1 MTNYD
6 ELVQRLRV
14 WSLDERRGDG
24 MLLVRTSDAI
34 TKLRAERDKLSA
46 RLRLIEGGVRPP
58 TDDELVRE
66 LGAQIVDL
74 RTERDAL
81 QADLAA
87 ALARVAELEHT
98 NSARVDQA
106 ERERD
111 AYRDAM
117 AKRNEPAIALA
128 AMLPP
133 PPIIMPAQDWEL
145 HQQIQTLNERI
156 AYLEPIFI
164 AARNLVD
171 NAEEYECDGL
181 GLFAQHGWWEPLHD
195 ALDLDGSAAADDIRQ
210 PVAPAK

>member
-1 MTNYD
+1 MDYD
-6 ELVQRLRV
+6 ELVKRLRV

-34 TKLRAERDKLSA
+34 
-46 RLRLIEGGVRPP
+46 V
-58 TDDELVRE
+58 
-66 LGAQIVDL
+66 Q
-74 RTERDAL
+74 L
-81 QADLAA
+81 Q
-87 ALARVAELEHT
+87 ARVAELEHA

-111 AYRDAM
+111 ALKDRDAM
-117 AKRNEPAIALA
+117 AQMNAPAIAMA
-128 AMLPP
+128 ALQPP
-133 PPIIMPAQDWEL
+133 RPIIMPAQDWEL
-145 HQQIQTLNERI
+145 NQEIQRLNERL

-164 AARNLVD
+164 AARDLVD

-195 ALDLDGSAAADDIRQ
+195 ALDPDGSAAADDIRQ

>member
-34 TKLRAERDKLSA
+34 
-46 RLRLIEGGVRPP
+46 V
-58 TDDELVRE
+58 
-66 LGAQIVDL
+66 Q
-74 RTERDAL
+74 L
-81 QADLAA
+81 Q
-87 ALARVAELEHT
+87 ARVAELEHT

-111 AYRDAM
+111 AYRDAYRDAM
-117 AKRNEPAIALA
+117 AQMNAPAIAMA
-128 AMLPP
+128 ALQPP
-133 PPIIMPAQDWEL
+133 RPIIMPAQDWEL
-145 HQQIQTLNERI
+145 NQEIQRLNERL

-164 AARNLVD
+164 AARDLVD

-195 ALDLDGSAAADDIRQ
+195 ALDPDGSAAADDIRQ

>member
-1 MTNYD
+1 MDYD
-6 ELVQRLRV
+6 ELVKRLRV

-34 TKLRAERDKLSA
+34 VQLQARVAEL
-46 RLRLIEGGVRPP
+46 
-58 TDDELVRE
+58 TDEL
-66 LGAQIVDL
+66 QIECAARQTAL
-74 RTERDAL
+74 AERDAL
-81 QADLAA
+81 R
-87 ALARVAELEHT
+87 ARVAELEHT
-98 NSARVDQA
+98 NSAIVDQA

-133 PPIIMPAQDWEL
+133 PPIIMPAQDWDL

-156 AYLEPIFI
+156 AYLEPIRI
-164 AARNLVD
+164 AAQELVD

-181 GLFAQHGWWEPLHD
+181 GLWAQHGWWEPLHD
-195 ALDLDGSAAADDIRQ
+195 ALDPDCAAMED
-210 PVAPAK
+210 K

>member
-1 MTNYD
+1 MALRDYVICGECKTKIIYD
-6 ELVQRLRV
+6 GHDNGRDRLEEV
-14 WSLDERRGDG
+14 WGDPNADVWTVH
-24 MLLVRTSDAI
+24 LLCPDCI
-34 TKLRAERDKLSA
+34 KKLH
-46 RLRLIEGGVRPP
+46 
-58 TDDELVRE
+58 
-66 LGAQIVDL
+66 
-74 RTERDAL
+74 
-81 QADLAA
+81 ADLAA
-87 ALARVAELEHT
+87 ARARIAELEHT
-98 NSARVDQA
+98 NSAKVDQA

-117 AKRNEPAIALA
+117 AKINDPAIALA

-195 ALDLDGSAAADDIRQ
+195 ALDPDGSAAADDIRQ

>member
-1 MTNYD
+1 MDYD
-6 ELVQRLRV
+6 ELVKRLRV

-34 TKLRAERDKLSA
+34 
-46 RLRLIEGGVRPP
+46 V
-58 TDDELVRE
+58 
-66 LGAQIVDL
+66 Q
-74 RTERDAL
+74 L
-81 QADLAA
+81 Q
-87 ALARVAELEHT
+87 ARVAELEHT

-111 AYRDAM
+111 AYRDAYRDAM
-117 AKRNEPAIALA
+117 AQMNAPAIAMA
-128 AMLPP
+128 ALQPP
-133 PPIIMPAQDWEL
+133 RPIIMPAQDWEL
-145 HQQIQTLNERI
+145 NQEVQRLNERL

-164 AARNLVD
+164 AARDLVD

-195 ALDLDGSAAADDIRQ
+195 ALDPDGSAAADDIRQ

>member
-1 MTNYD
+1 MDYD

-34 TKLRAERDKLSA
+34 
-46 RLRLIEGGVRPP
+46 V
-58 TDDELVRE
+58 
-66 LGAQIVDL
+66 Q
-74 RTERDAL
+74 L
-81 QADLAA
+81 Q
-87 ALARVAELEHT
+87 ARVAELEHT

-117 AKRNEPAIALA
+117 AQMNAPAIAMA
-128 AMLPP
+128 ALQPP
-133 PPIIMPAQDWEL
+133 RPIIMPAQDWEL
-145 HQQIQTLNERI
+145 NQEIQRLNERL

-164 AARNLVD
+164 AARDLVD

-195 ALDLDGSAAADDIRQ
+195 ALDPDGSAAADDIRQ

>member
-6 ELVQRLRV
+6 ELVERLRV

-34 TKLRAERDKLSA
+34 
-46 RLRLIEGGVRPP
+46 V
-58 TDDELVRE
+58 
-66 LGAQIVDL
+66 Q
-74 RTERDAL
+74 L
-81 QADLAA
+81 Q
-87 ALARVAELEHT
+87 ARVAELEHT

-111 AYRDAM
+111 AYRDAYRDAM
-117 AKRNEPAIALA
+117 AQMNAPAIAMA
-128 AMLPP
+128 ALQPP
-133 PPIIMPAQDWEL
+133 RPIIMPAQDWEL
-145 HQQIQTLNERI
+145 NQEIQRLNERL

-164 AARNLVD
+164 AARDLVD